1 MMSKIA
7 RLFDTHPRLMAWLL
21 LAIAMLA
28 IFFVAS
34 HNLSLE
40 LSQSAAMAAA
50 TVVLAGL
57 CVWIVF
63 WE

>member
-1 MMSKIA
+1 MMSEIK

-28 IFFVAS
+28 VFFVAS

-40 LSQSAAMAAA
+40 LSQRAAMIAA
-50 TVVLAGL
+50 TIVLAGL
-57 CVWIVF
+57 CVWIIF